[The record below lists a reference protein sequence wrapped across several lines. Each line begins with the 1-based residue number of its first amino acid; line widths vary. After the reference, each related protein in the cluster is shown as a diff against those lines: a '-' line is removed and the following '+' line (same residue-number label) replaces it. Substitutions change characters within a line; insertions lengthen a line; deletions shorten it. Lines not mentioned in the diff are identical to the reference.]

1 MKQEGK
7 TLFSLLDRNLD
18 RRRARRELQKG
29 RFALEEYD
37 LNGDGQLS
45 ESELGTS
52 YVLQIGLGQLD

>member
-1 MKQEGK
+1 VKQEGK
-7 TLFSLLDRNLD
+7 TLFSLLDRNRD

>member
-29 RFALEEYD
+29 RFVLEEYD